1 MQPSLV
7 EQERCKH
14 GVQYSLLV
22 QLTEEQL
29 KELGHVDCWQGNQRK
44 KNMIVSE
51 CPAVTSMKKWL

>member
-1 MQPSLV
+1 MPSLV

-29 KELGHVDCWQGNQRK
+29 KELGHVDC
-44 KNMIVSE
+44 
-51 CPAVTSMKKWL
+51 